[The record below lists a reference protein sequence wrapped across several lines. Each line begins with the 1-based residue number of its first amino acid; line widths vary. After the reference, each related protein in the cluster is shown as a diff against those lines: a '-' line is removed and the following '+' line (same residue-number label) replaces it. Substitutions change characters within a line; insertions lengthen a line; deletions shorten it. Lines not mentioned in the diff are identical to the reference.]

1 MDRISLVRGLRPAVT
16 LVMLPQ
22 RVKRDE
28 RLSQA
33 YLPQKIIVADRVPW
47 SSKAGRVG
55 DMTHKDS
62 TYTASAWAPSLLH
75 QSSTRRR
82 LFQ

>member
-33 YLPQKIIVADRVPW
+33 YLPQKITVAD
-47 SSKAGRVG
+47 
-55 DMTHKDS
+55 
-62 TYTASAWAPSLLH
+62 
-75 QSSTRRR
+75 
-82 LFQ
+82 